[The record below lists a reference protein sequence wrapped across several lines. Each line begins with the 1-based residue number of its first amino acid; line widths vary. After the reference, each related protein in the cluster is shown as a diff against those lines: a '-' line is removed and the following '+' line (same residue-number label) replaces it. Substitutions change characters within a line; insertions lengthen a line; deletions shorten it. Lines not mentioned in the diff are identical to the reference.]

1 MTVVAWGVSGLEGVF
16 WKSSQGTS
24 ASSVRA
30 GSDGSISSK
39 NLGGE
44 ENTFSFG
51 WVAVLANVYFE
62 AKAHKVT
69 VY

>member
-1 MTVVAWGVSGLEGVF
+1 
-16 WKSSQGTS
+16 
-24 ASSVRA
+24 
-30 GSDGSISSK
+30 
-39 NLGGE
+39 LGGE

-62 AKAHKVT
+62 AEAHNVT